1 MNGCIWRVEERK
13 SFTVVH
19 CRELRL
25 AIHIHCQELRL
36 AIQKRYITSNCEDAV
51 CDNEKQQKA
60 NPKEVAFVTLNEKY
74 NGFRKL
80 ILVRNCKLFSAFGA
94 AAGQDFTAVSR

>member
-1 MNGCIWRVEERK
+1 MKNN
-13 SFTVVH
+13 
-19 CRELRL
+19 
-25 AIHIHCQELRL
+25 
-36 AIQKRYITSNCEDAV
+36 KRRTPN
-51 CDNEKQQKA
+51 
-60 NPKEVAFVTLNEKY
+60 EVAFVTLNEKY